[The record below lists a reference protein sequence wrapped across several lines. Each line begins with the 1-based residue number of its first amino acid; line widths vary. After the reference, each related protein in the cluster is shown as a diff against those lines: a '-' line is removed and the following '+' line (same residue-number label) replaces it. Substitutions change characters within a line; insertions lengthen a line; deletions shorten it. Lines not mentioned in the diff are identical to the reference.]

1 MLAKY
6 ALTHFPLW
14 KYLKQPV
21 FEPYAKTILDPRR
34 FWRRHQVETLE
45 RCFAINLVYK
55 DLERE

>member
-6 ALTHFPLW
+6 SLTQFPLW

-21 FEPYAKTILDPRR
+21 FESHTKTILDPRR
-34 FWRRHQVETLE
+34 FWRHYQVDMLE
-45 RCFAINLVYK
+45 RCLAIAFMSK